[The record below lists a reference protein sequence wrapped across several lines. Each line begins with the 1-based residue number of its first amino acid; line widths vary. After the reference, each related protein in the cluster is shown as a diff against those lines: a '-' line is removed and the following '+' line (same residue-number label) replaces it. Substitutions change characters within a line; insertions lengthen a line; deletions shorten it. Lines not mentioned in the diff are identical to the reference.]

1 MYWKRSQ
8 EPPSPVDNSPVA
20 CLTMSNLVTLS
31 CRDTVVG
38 LSMYSDILSA
48 TVGLSIMLAIRYFRI
63 PLARGLPE
71 M

>member
-1 MYWKRSQ
+1 
-8 EPPSPVDNSPVA
+8 
-20 CLTMSNLVTLS
+20 MSNLVTLS